1 MMLVFVA
8 AYCRNCVGADLFV
21 LFVLFVDLGVG
32 VWIGGG
38 DWIVPEWVEGN
49 CSSTTTSR
57 RTG

>member
-1 MMLVFVA
+1 M
-8 AYCRNCVGADLFV
+8 GADLFV

-38 DWIVPEWVEGN
+38 DWVVPEWVEGN

-57 RTG
+57 RTS